1 MAADF
6 SDFRGFKLRYHHC
19 RWCRR
24 SDDRSFYRSTL
35 RRNHAHR
42 GSHAVIRRHDFSR
55 NCTRKSFLSVSAFPS
70 TGEHFSYFIWYL
82 FRYFSGKLD
91 SGSCRSCRCL
101 SRFLSENSS
110 HPRASRHYYCHCRR
124 KICRMLPFLLSQM
137 AISFLIICIKHI
149 KVKRNPV
156 FSQIFLYLPKIYQ
169 ERNDFMKQLS
179 PGTKTYKENQK
190 RYAKYVSSI
199 TPSHSLPLNMIKA
212 FLTGGLICAFGQ
224 LILNTA
230 MTIGADRETAGN
242 WCSLLLILI
251 SVILTGLNLYSK
263 IGKFGG
269 AGGLVPITGFAN
281 SVAASAIEYRAEG
294 QVFGIGCKI
303 FTIAGPVILYGILS
317 SWILG
322 LIYFIVHLMEVI

>member
-1 MAADF
+1 
-6 SDFRGFKLRYHHC
+6 
-19 RWCRR
+19 
-24 SDDRSFYRSTL
+24 
-35 RRNHAHR
+35 
-42 GSHAVIRRHDFSR
+42 
-55 NCTRKSFLSVSAFPS
+55 
-70 TGEHFSYFIWYL
+70 
-82 FRYFSGKLD
+82 
-91 SGSCRSCRCL
+91 
-101 SRFLSENSS
+101 
-110 HPRASRHYYCHCRR
+110 
-124 KICRMLPFLLSQM
+124 
-137 AISFLIICIKHI
+137 
-149 KVKRNPV
+149 
-156 FSQIFLYLPKIYQ
+156 
-169 ERNDFMKQLS
+169 MKQPA

-190 RYAKYVSSI
+190 RYKKYVNSI
-199 TPSHSLPLNMIKA
+199 TPSHSLLLNMAKA

-242 WCSLLLILI
+242 WCSLLLILS

-269 AGGLVPITGFAN
+269 AGSLVPITGFAN

-322 LIYFIVHLMEVI
+322 LIYFIVHLMEVM

>member
-1 MAADF
+1 MH
-6 SDFRGFKLRYHHC
+6 KTH
-19 RWCRR
+19 
-24 SDDRSFYRSTL
+24 
-35 RRNHAHR
+35 
-42 GSHAVIRRHDFSR
+42 
-55 NCTRKSFLSVSAFPS
+55 KSQ
-70 TGEHFSYFIWYL
+70 
-82 FRYFSGKLD
+82 KK
-91 SGSCRSCRCL
+91 SCL
-101 SRFLSENSS
+101 
-110 HPRASRHYYCHCRR
+110 
-124 KICRMLPFLLSQM
+124 
-137 AISFLIICIKHI
+137 
-149 KVKRNPV
+149 
-156 FSQIFLYLPKIYQ
+156 SQIFLYLPKIYQ

-190 RYAKYVSSI
+190 RYEKYVSSI
-199 TPSHSLPLNMIKA
+199 TPSQSL
-212 FLTGGLICAFGQ
+212 

-322 LIYFIVHLMEVI
+322 LIYFIIHLMEVM